1 MATGWKRSHLGLRRA
16 QPEGLLGRVRQ
27 QVGPHLQHGG
37 RLVVDQVRRDGRVLL
52 QALLDGV
59 LQLWRDQTDGEE
71 TADQRLRRSVKLQ
84 QPPSLGITAGA
95 NGWPAP
101 SDL

>member
-16 QPEGLLGRVRQ
+16 QLAGLLGRVCQ

-37 RLVVDQVRRDGRVLL
+37 RLVVDQVRRDAGRVLL

-71 TADQRLRRSVKLQ
+71 TADQRLRRSVELQ
-84 QPPSLGITAGA
+84 
-95 NGWPAP
+95 
-101 SDL
+101 